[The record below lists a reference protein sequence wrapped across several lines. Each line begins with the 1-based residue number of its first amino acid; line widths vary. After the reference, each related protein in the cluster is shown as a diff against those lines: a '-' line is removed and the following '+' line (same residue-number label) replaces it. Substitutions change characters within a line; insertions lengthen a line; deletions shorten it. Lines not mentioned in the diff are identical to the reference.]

1 MRYRLRAD
9 TGGRRAPHA
18 SGRCQGHHR
27 SRARARPACP
37 NVFEERQKGLQA
49 FYGDQY
55 RIYLK
60 QMGVATDV
68 VDIIERSAASGR
80 ATKILR
86 AGWLQLGIVTGPAP

>member
-1 MRYRLRAD
+1 M
-9 TGGRRAPHA
+9 
-18 SGRCQGHHR
+18 
-27 SRARARPACP
+27 
-37 NVFEERQKGLQA
+37 QA